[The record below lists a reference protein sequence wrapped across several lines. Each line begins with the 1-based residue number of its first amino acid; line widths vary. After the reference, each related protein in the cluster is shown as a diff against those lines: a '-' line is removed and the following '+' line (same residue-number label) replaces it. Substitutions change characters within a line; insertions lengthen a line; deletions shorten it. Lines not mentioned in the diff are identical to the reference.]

1 MRLHVPIKLRW
12 SDLDAYG
19 HVNNAEMLRLLEEA
33 RIEAFWATDVAGGG
47 GNAGDGNDGDGND
60 GAGNDGEGGVGT
72 APGAGD
78 AGAVR
83 GSGEAVG
90 GSTAVL
96 DGRPGADTL
105 TLIARQE
112 IEYLAPI
119 PYLRQPL
126 DVQLWLGRLGGASL
140 EVCYEVWS
148 PEGTEPRTLFSR
160 AATTIVLVDA
170 ATERPRRINERE
182 RGAWTP
188 YLDEPVTFAKRG

>member
-33 RIEAFWATDVAGGG
+33 RIEAFWAPDDSGQ
-47 GNAGDGNDGDGND
+47 
-60 GAGNDGEGGVGT
+60 
-72 APGAGD
+72 
-78 AGAVR
+78 

-119 PYLRQPL
+119 PYLR
-126 DVQLWLGRLGGASL
+126 
-140 EVCYEVWS
+140 
-148 PEGTEPRTLFSR
+148 
-160 AATTIVLVDA
+160 
-170 ATERPRRINERE
+170 
-182 RGAWTP
+182 
-188 YLDEPVTFAKRG
+188 

>member
-33 RIEAFWATDVAGGG
+33 RIEAFWATDDTVQDAGG
-47 GNAGDGNDGDGND
+47 
-60 GAGNDGEGGVGT
+60 VQ
-72 APGAGD
+72 
-78 AGAVR
+78 

-119 PYLRQPL
+119 PYLRQAL

-148 PEGTEPRTLFSR
+148 PEGTEPRTMFTR

-170 ATERPRRINERE
+170 TTQRPRRINDRE
-182 RGAWTP
+182 RSAWTP
-188 YLDEPVTFAKRG
+188 YLDEPVEFAKRG

>member
-33 RIEAFWATDVAGGG
+33 RIEAFWTTDDSGPS
-47 GNAGDGNDGDGND
+47 D
-60 GAGNDGEGGVGT
+60 
-72 APGAGD
+72 PD
-78 AGAVR
+78 AVPD
-83 GSGEAVG
+83 SGEAIG

-148 PEGTEPRTLFSR
+148 PEGTEPRTMFSR

-170 ATERPRRINERE
+170 DSQRPRRINDRE
-182 RGAWTP
+182 RAAWTP
-188 YLDEPVTFAKRG
+188 YLEEPVVFAKRA

>member
-1 MRLHVPIKLRW
+1 MRLNVPIKLRW

-33 RIEAFWATDVAGGG
+33 RIEAFWATD
-47 GNAGDGNDGDGND
+47 
-60 GAGNDGEGGVGT
+60 
-72 APGAGD
+72 D
-78 AGAVR
+78 AG
-83 GSGEAVG
+83 AVG

-119 PYLRQPL
+119 PYLRPPL

-148 PEGTEPRTLFSR
+148 PEGVEPRTLYSR

-170 ATERPRRINERE
+170 ATERPRRINETE
-182 RGAWTP
+182 RAAWTP
-188 YLDEPVTFAKRG
+188 YLDEPVQFAKRG